1 MTKGAAIRGVAT
13 AKLLNTLVVLLQASI
28 TPRHLNVVDGFSP
41 SPVARIHGSA
51 GVIQQRRDWHSSSS
65 SLSPPPPPS
74 LLLSANGNGGD
85 GGSADEEA
93 RRLREKANQYRNE
106 AEKLRLALGLRKI
119 DRLES
124 DIREFV
130 TKGDKAPSSSGEKL
144 QELKDRVEELVRG
157 SLGNEEADT
166 MLLGLA
172 SFSSKAV
179 PGGSTSPDDVKASF
193 PPPTDEEVKNAIVFL
208 DTLSAP
214 LKNVLAVAAGYT
226 KGYDS
231 ILNMEEFVRSLYMQ
245 TDAVSSEKLRG
256 LYRLQRMTAG
266 DVSAYESTKRE
277 KDEEYEVVGMSR
289 LLASKIEERLENST
303 RAMELF
309 PRSLQDAD
317 EGVLPT
323 KEDANVVFQ
332 LLEKSFMAT
341 EKPMKVRGG
350 YIIRG
355 VNKRKSAKEL
365 LDVLDGKILK
375 SNPQWTERYQ
385 ISYVEIYSDVN
396 EELFEDA
403 ILITPNKFVPIAPGL
418 LSVASTAVALFSSVV
433 FCIDAFGENTV
444 VMERLK
450 EATDV
455 ASAGGTYD
463 LIWFNEMLVPLL
475 VTLGAAQG
483 VHELSHY
490 LVAWSKQVSDEY
502 CILCHVFV

>member
-1 MTKGAAIRGVAT
+1 MTKRSVIRGVAT
-13 AKLLNTLVVLLQASI
+13 AAILQASI
-28 TPRHLNVVDGFSP
+28 THRHLNVVDGFSP
-41 SPVARIHGSA
+41 SSAARIHGSA
-51 GVIQQRRDWHSSSS
+51 GVIKQRRDLHSSSS
-65 SLSPPPPPS
+65 SPPPS
-74 LLLSANGNGGD
+74 FLLSANGNGGD
-85 GGSADEEA
+85 GSANEEA

-130 TKGDKAPSSSGEKL
+130 TQGDKAQSSSGEKL
-144 QELKDRVEELVRG
+144 QELKDRVEDLVRG

-193 PPPTDEEVKNAIVFL
+193 PPPTDEEVKNAIAFL
-208 DTLSAP
+208 VTLSAP
-214 LKNVLAVAAGYT
+214 LKNALAMAAGYK

-231 ILNMEEFVRSLYMQ
+231 IPDMEEFIRSLYLQM
-245 TDAVSSEKLRG
+245 DVISSERLRG
-256 LYRLQRMTAG
+256 LYKMQRMTAG
-266 DVSAYESTKRE
+266 GVSAYESAKRE

-463 LIWFNEMLVPLL
+463 LIWFNELLVPLL

-502 CILCHVFV
+502 CILFHVFV